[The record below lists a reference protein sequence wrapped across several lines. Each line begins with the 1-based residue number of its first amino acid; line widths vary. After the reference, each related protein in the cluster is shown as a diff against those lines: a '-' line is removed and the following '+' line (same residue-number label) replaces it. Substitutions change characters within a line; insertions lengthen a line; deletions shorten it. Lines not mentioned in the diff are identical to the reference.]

1 MEKDPTKLL
10 KHHRKSVRIFLR
22 SKKDRL
28 LSVISLGALGISVG
42 MLIFV
47 LCSIVN
53 DGYKALTTTKILLS
67 FDEIE
72 SVDPGDSRFRIVCMQ
87 HIQSALEKIIQNSVD
102 LSDHTTKRIAHSVIS
117 ETAHY
122 DLARLIKKNA
132 KLSGASLW
140 FNASSDFTGSPRG
153 SSEIYDAIMQRL
165 IDEGRIRSF
174 FNYSL
179 FTNSHSKVP
188 ESAGIIGALIGSLL
202 TITVCLAVAIPV
214 GVMSGICMQELLKRG
229 KLASMIEV
237 SINNLSSVPSIIFGV
252 LGLIVYLNIFGVPRS
267 SALAGGLTL
276 SIMILPNL
284 IISTRQAFAAVPESV
299 KQAAFALGASEMQVI
314 MHHSFPIALPA
325 VVQGVIVSV
334 ARIIGESSPL
344 IMIGMVAF
352 VVDLPKTF
360 LDPASV
366 LPVQIYIWANNSNVE
381 FTKISAIAILAL
393 LIILLILNMIADL
406 IKKRFDNFSF

>member
-214 GVMSGICMQELLKRG
+214 GVMSRICMQELLKRG